1 MKTAGLIGGM
11 SWEST
16 VPYYRTMNQ
25 VVRERLGGLHSAKC
39 LIYSVDFAPVEQ
51 MQAAGDWGAA
61 GDLLADAALRLE
73 KAGAEFIIIC
83 TNTMHKCYDAV
94 SGALSIPVL
103 HIAELTADELAL
115 RGIGKVALLG
125 TKYTMEQDFYKQKL
139 IDRGFDVIV
148 PGAGDREEINRI
160 IFDELCLGIIKDS
173 SRKYFTDVIGKLT
186 DAGTEG
192 VIFGCTEIGLLM
204 DGVKGYVPFFDTA
217 EIHARKAA
225 LYALGDS

>member
-16 VPYYRTMNQ
+16 VPYYRIMNQ
-25 VVRERLGGLHSAKC
+25 VVREKLGGLHSAKC
-39 LIYSVDFAPVEQ
+39 MIYSVDFAPVEQ
-51 MQAAGDWGAA
+51 MQASGDWDAA
-61 GDLLADAALRLE
+61 GELLADAALRLE

-83 TNTMHKCYDAV
+83 TNTMHKCYDVV

-103 HIAELTADELAL
+103 HIAELTADELAF
-115 RGIGKVALLG
+115 RGMGKVALLG

-139 IDRGFDVIV
+139 IDRGFDVVV

-173 SRKYFTDVIGKLT
+173 SRKYFTDVISKLT
-186 DAGTEG
+186 DAGAEG

-204 DGVKGYVPFFDTA
+204 DGVKGRVPFFDTA

-225 LYALGDS
+225 LYALGD